1 MIETLSAYGVLAVAF
16 ILASIIGKLVYKR
29 IRRRVREERR
39 EQARQEQE
47 EISAFYQKLILKQI
61 WGDIK

>member
-16 ILASIIGKLVYKR
+16 VLASIISKILYKQV
-29 IRRRVREERR
+29 RRRAREERR
-39 EQARQEQE
+39 EQARQDQE
-47 EISAFYQKLILKQI
+47 EIAAFYQKLILKQI